1 MGPFRRL
8 AFSVA
13 ALVAGIFALAACSS
27 SAAEPVPADSPTSGG
42 ATAPDSQAST
52 AAAVAAPGGPNTTV
66 ASEPT
71 AVGTENSLL
80 LTPDELEKV
89 QARVRTGDEKY
100 APEIRGIANWINSEP
115 LTIADQHGKVVLIDF
130 WTYTCVNC
138 IRTLPFIKAWH
149 EKYEDKGLVIL
160 GIHTPEFEFEKD
172 TDNVVQAMK
181 DFGLTY
187 PVAQDNDF
195 GTWRAF
201 NNRFWPAKYLIDA
214 EGYIRYTHFGEG
226 AYGET
231 EEWIR
236 DLLIQA
242 GADLTDIPANTEP
255 EPRPD
260 AAALRAEPGLGP
272 TRELYAGYERN
283 IGALLSR
290 NSPPYVLHREFYDD
304 QDVNILYADP
314 GDYQNNFL
322 YIQGLWN
329 NSAEHLTHA
338 RATTDYEDYLAIK
351 FFATSVNTVMLPT
364 DVSELEVRV
373 TMDEAPVSREDAG
386 VDIEF
391 DSVGNSYI
399 NVNEARMYNVVNLME
414 FGGHELKLSSNSP
427 GLSVFAYTFGVYEGG
442 EPNTEG
448 LGVDNYEG

>member
-1 MGPFRRL
+1 MGLLRML
-8 AFSVA
+8 AFSVTA
-13 ALVAGIFALAACSS
+13 TIVGIVVMAACGSG
-27 SAAEPVPADSPTSGG
+27 ATEPVDTGSP
-42 ATAPDSQAST
+42 
-52 AAAVAAPGGPNTTV
+52 APGGPTARV
-66 ASEPT
+66 APEST
-71 AVGTENSLL
+71 AAGTGNSIL
-80 LTPDELEKV
+80 LTPDEQEKV
-89 QARVRTGDEKY
+89 KARPRTGDEKQ
-100 APEIRGIANWINSEP
+100 APEITGIANWINSEP
-115 LTIADQHGKVVLIDF
+115 LTIHDQQGKVVLIDF

-201 NNRFWPAKYLIDA
+201 SNRFWPAKYLIDA
-214 EGYIRYTHFGEG
+214 EGYVRYTHFGEG
-226 AYGET
+226 AYDET
-231 EEWIR
+231 EGWIR
-236 DLLIQA
+236 DLLTEA
-242 GADLTDIPANTEP
+242 GADLSGIAASTAP
-255 EPRPD
+255 EPRRD
-260 AAALRAEPGLGP
+260 AAALRAGRGLGL

-283 IGALLSR
+283 FGSLLSR
-290 NSPPYVLHREFYDD
+290 RTPPYVLNKEFYDD
-304 QDVNILYADP
+304 RNVDTLYSDP

-329 NSAEHLTHA
+329 NTAEHLTHA
-338 RATTDYEDYLAIK
+338 RATAGYEDYLAIR
-351 FFATSVNTVMLPT
+351 FFATSVNTVMSPT
-364 DVSELEVRV
+364 GVSELEVRV
-373 TMDEAPVSREDAG
+373 IMDEAPLSREAAG
-386 VDIEF
+386 VDVRF
-391 DSVGNSYI
+391 DSDGNSFI

-427 GLSVFAYTFGVYEGG
+427 GFSVFAYTFGVYEGG

-448 LGVDNYEG
+448 LGAKTNEG

>member
-1 MGPFRRL
+1 MGLLRRL
-8 AFSVA
+8 AFSVL
-13 ALVAGIFALAACSS
+13 ALAAGIFVLAACSGGVAGPVDTGS
-27 SAAEPVPADSPTSGG
+27 SASSTPESQTS
-42 ATAPDSQAST
+42 AKAKK
-52 AAAVAAPGGPNTTV
+52 
-66 ASEPT
+66 
-71 AVGTENSLL
+71 SLL
-80 LTPDELEKV
+80 PTPNELETI
-89 QARVRTGDEKY
+89 QARLRTGDEKL
-100 APEIRGIANWINSEP
+100 APEIKGIANWINSEP
-115 LTIADQHGKVVLIDF
+115 LTIKGQRGKVILVDF

-138 IRTLPFIKAWH
+138 IRTMPFLKAWH

-172 TDNVVQAMK
+172 TDNVEQAMK

-226 AYGET
+226 AYDET

-242 GADLTDIPANTEP
+242 GADLTDVPADTAP
-255 EPRPD
+255 EPRRD
-260 AAALRAEPGLGP
+260 TAALRAKRGFGL

-283 IGALLSR
+283 IGSLRSR
-290 NSPPYVLHREFYDD
+290 NPPYVLHREFYDEL
-304 QDVNILYADP
+304 DVDILYRDP
-314 GDYQNNFL
+314 GDYENNFL

-338 RATTDYEDYLAIK
+338 RATTDYEDYLAIR

-364 DVSELEVRV
+364 GVSELEVRV

-386 VDIEF
+386 VDIQF
-391 DSVGNSYI
+391 DSDGNSFI
-399 NVNEARMYNVVNLME
+399 NVNEARLYNVVNLME

-427 GLSVFAYTFGVYEGG
+427 GFSVFAYTFGMYEGG
-442 EPNTEG
+442 EPNTDG